1 MPYIFLD
8 ESGQFG
14 KYDNEKYFVVG
25 SFIVGNPRRTERQF
39 HSWYRSR
46 FPKKLRCQPEIK
58 FSEIKI
64 TEKLR
69 LKTLRFI
76 ANLDV
81 RINYSFLLKQNIPD
95 DYRQK
100 DKLQSGLLY
109 TNIIG
114 EMLEMYLP
122 VTDLEFRVFCDERH
136 LKGIKRSEFKK
147 LLIARLLPQLP
158 HNSIIQIEMVSSA
171 QNANIQIADWI
182 AGALAWSLE
191 GKPLGKDCC
200 AILQNN
206 ILKEG
211 KELFKNYWENKF
223 LKQKTQSDD

>member
-1 MPYIFLD
+1 MACIFLD

-14 KYDNEKYFVVG
+14 KYDNEEYFVIG
-25 SFIVGNPRRTERQF
+25 SFTVGTPRRTKNQF
-39 HSWYRSR
+39 RSWYRTR
-46 FPKKLRCQPEIK
+46 FPKKIRYQPEIK
-58 FSEIKI
+58 FSEINI

-69 LKTLRFI
+69 LKTLKFI
-76 ANLDV
+76 ADLDV
-81 RINYSFLLKQNIPD
+81 RINYSFLIKKNIPD
-95 DYRQK
+95 DYKQK

-114 EMLEMYLP
+114 ETLEMYLP
-122 VTDLEFRVFCDERH
+122 VADSEFRVFCDERH

-158 HNSIIQIEMVSSA
+158 KNSVIQIEMVNSA
-171 QNANIQIADWI
+171 QNTNIQIADWI
-182 AGALAWSLE
+182 VGALKWYLE
-191 GKPLGKDCC
+191 NKPLGKDCYT
-200 AILQNN
+200 ILKNN

-223 LKQKTQSDD
+223 SKQKSQSSD